1 MGLQG
6 IIDRFTEPTDYS
18 EPAEG
23 RPATFLDHLIK
34 GFILIFPLIFFRE
47 MVFPGFT
54 EQDVY
59 FCVFSVLFTLI
70 AIIVAWRSASGTG
83 WSIPYTIL
91 GLSGWSMICLAVC
104 VWQILQGDDMAYRTA
119 YYAAGLM
126 LVIAI
131 RVTGLRGRRYLKLF
145 TVPLCIIYGFL
156 IYHSF
161 TGAETVFGIEALIK
175 APAELIPFLLLG
187 CAVSVILFITA
198 GGIVWRILYILI
210 YTVGVSL
217 LVMYGD
223 MLSWCLLGAGTLGV
237 ILFML
242 LLPAYSKGRSVI
254 KLLIILSVMFI
265 AGLMT
270 IVVFIQPGNG
280 EWWYPV
286 QRYGVSGL
294 YVLAAFAVS
303 FFIML
308 RVDRAVLRDSDIPWV
323 IMAAIYLIQAFFYPL
338 SVISMPVWL
347 VYLAGAIPTPVMA
360 YVAAKDEA
368 AVSSDTRSDAN
379 IRLYDSSDDELE
391 FLDLD
396 DIEYAPQ
403 ADESATGDKRVSRA
417 TVIRA
422 RRRLKSDRMK
432 EVTLHTGLA
441 VTALAGLALM
451 ATVVVIS
458 IRGRGMSA
466 EELNG
471 SMADSGGVMTQADSD
486 VEPDVDTAVASDDT
500 GYTDEPGMAEEISD
514 GIIDVASV
522 ADYDPNDLG
531 VDISGIDLS
540 ALGIDMGEDTD
551 VADVEDVGI
560 SNGVDGAV
568 ADETQHA
575 AESVSNGDYT
585 IYDPNA
591 TYKKSNDI
599 VAPASGSTRLRSEPS
614 IGEEGEVVHVLGPNE
629 RVVRDGIGDNG
640 WSRVKYRGR
649 TCYAVT
655 EYLSVQGTYHGD
667 PAELIVETEND
678 ASAEADD
685 QGNGADANDQPP
697 DSQDNAGSAQSQA
710 QTATTAGAKGKG
722 GPAGYSIQWSA
733 DNKTCTIWSA
743 GVKQGTLTVSDGQA
757 AQKINVYSD
766 YYVGSGK
773 NLHKYLSISVPA
785 GENPLSLSADGGFMS
800 ALRNMGYSGVYFNKQ
815 VIDW

>member
-6 IIDRFTEPTDYS
+6 IIDRFTEPTDYN

-23 RPATFLDHLIK
+23 RPTTFLDHLIK

-70 AIIVAWRSASGTG
+70 AVIVAWRSASGTG

-91 GLSGWSMICLAVC
+91 GLSGWSVVCLAVC
-104 VWQILQGDDMAYRTA
+104 VWQIVQGDDMAYRMA
-119 YYAAGLM
+119 YHAAGLM

-187 CAVSVILFITA
+187 CAVSGILFITA
-198 GGIVWRILYILI
+198 GGMIWRILYGLI
-210 YTVGVSL
+210 YTAGAAL
-217 LVMYGD
+217 MVMYGD
-223 MLSWCLLGAGTLGV
+223 LLSWCLLGAETLAV

-242 LLPAYSKGRSVI
+242 LLPAYSKGRAVI
-254 KLLIILSVMFI
+254 KLLIILAVLFI

-270 IVVFIQPGNG
+270 TVVFIQPGNG

-286 QRYGVSGL
+286 QKYGVRGL
-294 YVLAAFAVS
+294 YVLSAFAVS
-303 FFIML
+303 FFITM
-308 RVDRAVLRDSDIPWV
+308 RVDRAILRDSDVPWV
-323 IMAAIYLIQAFFYPL
+323 IMAAVYMIQAFFYPL
-338 SVISMPVWL
+338 SVTSMPIWL
-347 VYLAGAIPTPVMA
+347 VYLSGAIPAPVMA

-368 AVSSDTRSDAN
+368 AVSSDTKSDAN
-379 IRLYDSSDDELE
+379 ISLYDSSDDELE

-403 ADESATGDKRVSRA
+403 ADERDAGDKRVSRA

-432 EVTLHTGLA
+432 EITLHTGLA
-441 VTALAGLALM
+441 VAAFAGLALM

-486 VEPDVDTAVASDDT
+486 VEPDVDIAVASDDT
-500 GYTDEPGMAEEISD
+500 GYTDEPGMAEEISG
-514 GIIDVASV
+514 GIIDVASA

-540 ALGIDMGEDTD
+540 ALGIDMGDDTD
-551 VADVEDVGI
+551 VADVGI

-591 TYKKSNDI
+591 TYEESNDI

-614 IGEEGEVVHVLGPNE
+614 IGEEGQVVHVLGPDE

-667 PAELIVETEND
+667 PAELIDETGNEVT
-678 ASAEADD
+678 ETDD
-685 QGNGADANDQPP
+685 QSNTAEANDQST
-697 DSQDNAGSAQSQA
+697 DSQNNSASAQAQSQA
-710 QTATTAGAKGKG
+710 APAAGGAKGRSSQTS
-722 GPAGYSIQWSA
+722 YSIQWSA

-743 GVKQGTLTVSDGQA
+743 GVRQGTMSATDGTE

-766 YYVGSGK
+766 YYTGSGK
-773 NLHKYLSISVPA
+773 NMRRYLSISVPQ
-785 GENPLSLSADGGFMS
+785 GDNPVSLNADNGFMS

-815 VIDW
+815 IIDW